1 MNIQVDDLTDGKV
14 ASLLATHL
22 AQMHK
27 FSPAGSIHAL
37 DNKKLQSPDLTFWS
51 ARLNGELMGCGALK
65 QLNALSAELKS
76 MKTSHLHLRKGVA
89 EALLAE
95 IILVARERGY
105 QSIYLETGRHEA
117 FLPAVSLYQK
127 YGFEECG
134 PFADYQ
140 ADPHS
145 RFFVK
150 YLE

>member
-1 MNIQVDDLTDGKV
+1 MNIQVDDLSDGKV
-14 ASLLATHL
+14 ASLLACHL
-22 AQMHK
+22 AEMHK

-37 DNKKLQSPDLTFWS
+37 DNKGMQSQELTFWS
-51 ARLNGELMGCGALK
+51 ARFKDEVMGCGALK

-76 MKTSHLHLRKGVA
+76 MKTSHLYLRKGVA

-95 IILVARERGY
+95 ILSVARQRGY
-105 QSIYLETGRHEA
+105 QSIYLETGCHEA
-117 FLPAVSLYQK
+117 FFPAVTLYQK